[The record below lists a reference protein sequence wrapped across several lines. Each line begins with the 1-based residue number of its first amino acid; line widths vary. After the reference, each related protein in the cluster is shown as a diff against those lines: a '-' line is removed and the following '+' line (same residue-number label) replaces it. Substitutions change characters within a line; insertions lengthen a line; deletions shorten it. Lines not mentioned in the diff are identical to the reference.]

1 MNPIVINRLQRKLGY
16 TFNHQE
22 LLQQALTH
30 RSASSKHNERLEFL
44 GDSILSFVI
53 ANALYHRFPR
63 VDEGD
68 MSRMRATLVRG
79 NTLAE
84 LAREFDLGECLRL
97 GPGELKSGG
106 FRRESI
112 LADTV
117 EALIGGVFLD
127 SDIQTVEQLILNW
140 YQTRLDEISPG
151 DKQKDPKTRL
161 QEYLQGRHLPLPS
174 YLVVQ
179 VRGEAHDQEFTIH
192 CQVSGLSEPVVG
204 TGSSRRKAEQA
215 AAEQALK
222 NWSWNERRKTYC
234 GFIAIVGRPNVG
246 KSTLLN
252 NLLGQKISIT
262 SRKAQTT
269 RHRIVGIHTEGAYQA
284 IYVDT
289 PGLHME
295 EKRAINRLMNK
306 AASSSIGDVELI
318 IFVVEGTRWTPDD
331 EMVLNKLRDGKA
343 PVIPRSTKWITS
355 RKSRSAAAPAVLA
368 SQMNFLDIVPMS
380 AETGMNVDTV
390 AGIVRKHLPEAI
402 HHFPEDYIT
411 DRSQRF
417 MASEIIREKLM
428 RFLGAEL
435 PYSVTVEIERFIPN
449 ERGGYDINGLI
460 LVEREGQKKMV
471 IGNKGAKI
479 KTIGIEAR
487 KDMQEMFEA
496 PVHLELWV
504 KVKSGWADDERALR
518 SLGYGDDV

>member
-1 MNPIVINRLQRKLGY
+1 MYQVCFVCWIVDAFIYWYRMNPIVINRLQRKLGY

-127 SDIQTVEQLILNW
+127 SNIQTVEQLILNW
-140 YQTRLDEISPG
+140 YKTRLDEISPG

-204 TGSSRRKAEQA
+204 TGSSRRKAEQV

-222 NWSWNERRKTYC
+222 NWSWNEHRQ
-234 GFIAIVGRPNVG
+234 
-246 KSTLLN
+246 
-252 NLLGQKISIT
+252 NLLRIYCHRRT
-262 SRKAQTT
+262 SERWQIHLAEQT
-269 RHRIVGIHTEGAYQA
+269 A
-284 IYVDT
+284 
-289 PGLHME
+289 
-295 EKRAINRLMNK
+295 RAE
-306 AASSSIGDVELI
+306 D
-318 IFVVEGTRWTPDD
+318 FD
-331 EMVLNKLRDGKA
+331 
-343 PVIPRSTKWITS
+343 
-355 RKSRSAAAPAVLA
+355 
-368 SQMNFLDIVPMS
+368 
-380 AETGMNVDTV
+380 
-390 AGIVRKHLPEAI
+390 
-402 HHFPEDYIT
+402 HFP
-411 DRSQRF
+411 
-417 MASEIIREKLM
+417 
-428 RFLGAEL
+428 
-435 PYSVTVEIERFIPN
+435 
-449 ERGGYDINGLI
+449 
-460 LVEREGQKKMV
+460 
-471 IGNKGAKI
+471 
-479 KTIGIEAR
+479 
-487 KDMQEMFEA
+487 
-496 PVHLELWV
+496 
-504 KVKSGWADDERALR
+504 
-518 SLGYGDDV
+518 